1 MMEERIGVSGV
12 ERRRSQR
19 FKVDLTL
26 DYARVKKMRL
36 KAGLAGDA
44 SEGGLMIY
52 LQERMKIGTEIYV
65 ALLFSLGFELTGVK
79 ALSQVIWKGAGSEEG
94 WGRYKYGLKFLQIAD
109 EDLRKLKQL
118 RADLAIQ
125 S

>member
-1 MMEERIGVSGV
+1 MMEDKIGGSGM

-19 FKVDLTL
+19 FRVDLPV
-26 DYARVKKMRL
+26 DYARLERMRI
-36 KAGLAGDA
+36 KAGLACDA
-44 SEGGLMIY
+44 SEGGLMVY
-52 LQERMKIGTEIYV
+52 MQERMKIGTQLYV

-79 ALSQVIWKGAGSEEG
+79 ALSQVIWKASRLEEG

-118 RADLAIQ
+118 RADLALQ
-125 S
+125 C

>member
-1 MMEERIGVSGV
+1 MEERIGVSGM
-12 ERRRSQR
+12 ERRRTQR
-19 FKVDLTL
+19 FKVDLPL
-26 DYARVKKMRL
+26 DYARVKKTRL
-36 KAGLAGDA
+36 RAGLAGDA

-52 LQERMKIGTEIYV
+52 LQERMKIGTQLYV

-79 ALSQVIWKGAGSEEG
+79 ALSQVIWKDAGLEEG
-94 WGRYKYGLKFLQIAD
+94 WGRYRYGLKFLQIAD

-118 RADLAIQ
+118 RADLTIQ

>member
-1 MMEERIGVSGV
+1 MMEERIGVSGM

-19 FKVDLTL
+19 FKVDLPL

-36 KAGLAGDA
+36 RAGLAGDA
-44 SEGGLMIY
+44 SDGGLMIY
-52 LQERMKIGTEIYV
+52 LQERMKIGTQLYV

-79 ALSQVIWKGAGSEEG
+79 ALSQVIWKDAGLEEG
-94 WGRYKYGLKFLQIAD
+94 WGRYRYGLKFLQIAD

>member
-1 MMEERIGVSGV
+1 MEERTDVSSI
-12 ERRRSQR
+12 ERRRFQR
-19 FKVDLTL
+19 IKVDLPL
-26 DYARVKKMRL
+26 DYARVEKMRL

-52 LQERMKIGTEIYV
+52 LQERMKIGTQLYV

-79 ALSQVIWKGAGSEEG
+79 ALSQVIWKAAGLEEG

-118 RADLAIQ
+118 RANLMIQ
-125 S
+125 F

>member
-1 MMEERIGVSGV
+1 MEGRTGVSGAD
-12 ERRRSQR
+12 RRSSQR
-19 FKVDLTL
+19 FKVDLTV
-26 DYARVKKMRL
+26 DYARLEKMRL

-44 SEGGLMIY
+44 SEGGLMVY
-52 LQERMKIGTEIYV
+52 LQERMKIGTKLYV

-79 ALSQVIWKGAGSEEG
+79 ALSQVIWKDARLEEG
-94 WGRYKYGLKFLQIAD
+94 WGQYKYGLKFLQIAD
-109 EDLRKLKQL
+109 EDLRKLRQL

>member
-1 MMEERIGVSGV
+1 MEERIGVSGP
-12 ERRRSQR
+12 ERRGSQR
-19 FKVDLTL
+19 FKVDLPV
-26 DYARVKKMRL
+26 DYARLEKMRL

-44 SEGGLMIY
+44 SEGGLMVY
-52 LQERMKIGTEIYV
+52 LQERMKIGTKLYV

-79 ALSQVIWKGAGSEEG
+79 ALSQVIWKAARLEEG
-94 WGRYKYGLKFLQIAD
+94 WGRYKYGLKFLQIAE

-118 RADLAIQ
+118 RADLAIK